1 MNTMQNKQDSNKSEY
16 NIMIT
21 NVSLVN
27 TNNLTDTNEY
37 IFDELDE
44 GNKKIKGNMTN
55 EAPIEGLQKL
65 LEKNEKQLDKIIM
78 IVSESVRNKTINEN
92 SRNKTEDPDGN
103 LTSLEFLCRKIEKY
117 ENTNIEKV
125 EIKDEPEEKDTVETI
140 NKVKNMIEKVSE
152 DNPEMQINIYIE
164 SNGGVRYVIFMLY
177 NIISIMSKNNH
188 NIILKG
194 IYSMVYSN
202 KPTRIK
208 NTQNIYESSE
218 LIAIV
223 GEYINYG
230 RIESLKKYVD
240 KRLNQEED
248 DNLKKDIN
256 RCMNKLE
263 EFSQALQLCRSE
275 WILRLLSANNEESV
289 LTYLKKFNQK
299 YNKENSTNAIIF
311 GIVFSMIWQE
321 FKGFN
326 KNSDDNNLD
335 NIIEWCLKKDYV
347 QQALT
352 LCSEQIP
359 KYLIDNKIIE
369 FDDEFNRKFWADYK
383 KDGRKYEENYYKFI
397 TYIPKYTYEE
407 YLIDVKKNF
416 TNISTSKIQISE
428 NEKVEINNEI
438 NYINAAFLNSYKNGC
453 EELKNSFE
461 KCKLKSGTSILEF
474 SPVTYGKKYDS
485 KVKELICINSIN
497 LKKLKDAIIKG
508 LRNQE
513 DKELV
518 KKIFFDVEN
527 KMKEEIKKELKE
539 LVLVNGGKITN
550 MTGIKF
556 NDTIYCWGELFKI
569 KNLDM
574 NMAKSAI
581 ICRICEL
588 SILRFDSQLMN
599 EIYEC
604 INYKKINI
612 QQFTKY
618 INKTIYK
625 YKRNICCADN
635 IHYKINVSLKTL
647 EKTIM
652 IYGIAKEQRNTV
664 NHAHSADGTV
674 VLDIYALKNL
684 MYALVDSMRE
694 VKKRANNSVKIQ

>member
-27 TNNLTDTNEY
+27 TNNLIDTNEY

-44 GNKKIKGNMTN
+44 DNKKIKGNMTN

-92 SRNKTEDPDGN
+92 SRNKTENPDGN

-152 DNPEMQINIYIE
+152 DNPEMHINIYIE
-164 SNGGVRYVIFMLY
+164 SNGGVRYVMFMLY

-194 IYSMVYSN
+194 IYSMVN
-202 KPTRIK
+202 IKKPIRIK

-218 LIAIV
+218 LIAII

-230 RIESLKKYVD
+230 RIESLKKYAD
-240 KRLNQEED
+240 KRLNQEKD

-299 YNKENSTNAIIF
+299 YNKEDSTNAIIF

-321 FKGFN
+321 FKEFN

-369 FDDEFNRKFWADYK
+369 FDDEFNRKFGANYR
-383 KDGRKYEENYYKFI
+383 KDGRKYEENY
-397 TYIPKYTYEE
+397 
-407 YLIDVKKNF
+407 
-416 TNISTSKIQISE
+416 
-428 NEKVEINNEI
+428 
-438 NYINAAFLNSYKNGC
+438 LN
-453 EELKNSFE
+453 L
-461 KCKLKSGTSILEF
+461 
-474 SPVTYGKKYDS
+474 
-485 KVKELICINSIN
+485 
-497 LKKLKDAIIKG
+497 
-508 LRNQE
+508 
-513 DKELV
+513 
-518 KKIFFDVEN
+518 
-527 KMKEEIKKELKE
+527 
-539 LVLVNGGKITN
+539 
-550 MTGIKF
+550 
-556 NDTIYCWGELFKI
+556 
-569 KNLDM
+569 
-574 NMAKSAI
+574 
-581 ICRICEL
+581 
-588 SILRFDSQLMN
+588 
-599 EIYEC
+599 
-604 INYKKINI
+604 
-612 QQFTKY
+612 
-618 INKTIYK
+618 
-625 YKRNICCADN
+625 
-635 IHYKINVSLKTL
+635 
-647 EKTIM
+647 
-652 IYGIAKEQRNTV
+652 
-664 NHAHSADGTV
+664 
-674 VLDIYALKNL
+674 
-684 MYALVDSMRE
+684 
-694 VKKRANNSVKIQ
+694 

>member
-27 TNNLTDTNEY
+27 TNNLIDTNEY

-44 GNKKIKGNMTN
+44 DNKKIKGNMTN

-92 SRNKTEDPDGN
+92 SRNKTENPDGN

-152 DNPEMQINIYIE
+152 DNPEMHINIYIE
-164 SNGGVRYVIFMLY
+164 SNGGVRYVMFMLY

-194 IYSMVYSN
+194 IYSMVN
-202 KPTRIK
+202 IKKPIRIK

-218 LIAIV
+218 LIAII

-230 RIESLKKYVD
+230 RIESLKKYAD
-240 KRLNQEED
+240 KRLNQEKD

-299 YNKENSTNAIIF
+299 YNKEDSTNAIIF

-321 FKGFN
+321 FKEFN

-369 FDDEFNRKFWADYK
+369 FDDEFNRKFGANYR

-397 TYIPKYTYEE
+397 TYIPKYT
-407 YLIDVKKNF
+407 K
-416 TNISTSKIQISE
+416 
-428 NEKVEINNEI
+428 
-438 NYINAAFLNSYKNGC
+438 
-453 EELKNSFE
+453 
-461 KCKLKSGTSILEF
+461 
-474 SPVTYGKKYDS
+474 DS
-485 KVKELICINSIN
+485 
-497 LKKLKDAIIKG
+497 
-508 LRNQE
+508 
-513 DKELV
+513 
-518 KKIFFDVEN
+518 
-527 KMKEEIKKELKE
+527 
-539 LVLVNGGKITN
+539 
-550 MTGIKF
+550 
-556 NDTIYCWGELFKI
+556 LFR
-569 KNLDM
+569 
-574 NMAKSAI
+574 SA
-581 ICRICEL
+581 C
-588 SILRFDSQLMN
+588 D
-599 EIYEC
+599 
-604 INYKKINI
+604 
-612 QQFTKY
+612 
-618 INKTIYK
+618 
-625 YKRNICCADN
+625 
-635 IHYKINVSLKTL
+635 
-647 EKTIM
+647 
-652 IYGIAKEQRNTV
+652 
-664 NHAHSADGTV
+664 
-674 VLDIYALKNL
+674 
-684 MYALVDSMRE
+684 
-694 VKKRANNSVKIQ
+694 

>member
-27 TNNLTDTNEY
+27 TNNLIDTNEY

-44 GNKKIKGNMTN
+44 DNKKIKGNMTN

-92 SRNKTEDPDGN
+92 SRNKTENPDGN

-152 DNPEMQINIYIE
+152 DNPEMHINIYIE
-164 SNGGVRYVIFMLY
+164 SNGGVRYVMFMLY

-194 IYSMVYSN
+194 IYSMVN
-202 KPTRIK
+202 IKKPIRIK

-218 LIAIV
+218 LIAII

-230 RIESLKKYVD
+230 RIESLKKYAD
-240 KRLNQEED
+240 KRLNQEKD

-299 YNKENSTNAIIF
+299 YNKEDSTNAIIF

-321 FKGFN
+321 FKEFN

-369 FDDEFNRKFWADYK
+369 FDDEFNRKFGANYR
-383 KDGRKYEENYYKFI
+383 KDGRKYEEN
-397 TYIPKYTYEE
+397 
-407 YLIDVKKNF
+407 
-416 TNISTSKIQISE
+416 
-428 NEKVEINNEI
+428 
-438 NYINAAFLNSYKNGC
+438 
-453 EELKNSFE
+453 
-461 KCKLKSGTSILEF
+461 
-474 SPVTYGKKYDS
+474 
-485 KVKELICINSIN
+485 
-497 LKKLKDAIIKG
+497 
-508 LRNQE
+508 
-513 DKELV
+513 
-518 KKIFFDVEN
+518 
-527 KMKEEIKKELKE
+527 
-539 LVLVNGGKITN
+539 
-550 MTGIKF
+550 
-556 NDTIYCWGELFKI
+556 
-569 KNLDM
+569 
-574 NMAKSAI
+574 
-581 ICRICEL
+581 
-588 SILRFDSQLMN
+588 
-599 EIYEC
+599 
-604 INYKKINI
+604 
-612 QQFTKY
+612 
-618 INKTIYK
+618 
-625 YKRNICCADN
+625 
-635 IHYKINVSLKTL
+635 
-647 EKTIM
+647 
-652 IYGIAKEQRNTV
+652 
-664 NHAHSADGTV
+664 
-674 VLDIYALKNL
+674 
-684 MYALVDSMRE
+684 
-694 VKKRANNSVKIQ
+694 

>member
-299 YNKENSTNAIIF
+299 YNKEDSTNAIIF

-321 FKGFN
+321 FKEFN

-428 NEKVEINNEI
+428 NEKVETSYEKSTIN
-438 NYINAAFLNSYKNGC
+438 
-453 EELKNSFE
+453 
-461 KCKLKSGTSILEF
+461 
-474 SPVTYGKKYDS
+474 
-485 KVKELICINSIN
+485 
-497 LKKLKDAIIKG
+497 
-508 LRNQE
+508 
-513 DKELV
+513 
-518 KKIFFDVEN
+518 
-527 KMKEEIKKELKE
+527 
-539 LVLVNGGKITN
+539 
-550 MTGIKF
+550 
-556 NDTIYCWGELFKI
+556 
-569 KNLDM
+569 
-574 NMAKSAI
+574 
-581 ICRICEL
+581 
-588 SILRFDSQLMN
+588 
-599 EIYEC
+599 
-604 INYKKINI
+604 
-612 QQFTKY
+612 
-618 INKTIYK
+618 
-625 YKRNICCADN
+625 
-635 IHYKINVSLKTL
+635 
-647 EKTIM
+647 
-652 IYGIAKEQRNTV
+652 
-664 NHAHSADGTV
+664 
-674 VLDIYALKNL
+674 
-684 MYALVDSMRE
+684 
-694 VKKRANNSVKIQ
+694 